1 MEAIVIHPIYA
12 LQPDWF
18 EIPPFDMSILP
29 LQVSEGVTLEDVSSL
44 FAEDTFAHMKGY
56 MSKRDLETL
65 GSVKYALVRRFERE
79 NDAIVI
85 SEQRT
90 PPFEPVEALMACLRI
105 VRPMRENLGLMS
117 GFVRSDGS
125 LDLRRFKSPYNVSEV
140 PEVEK
145 LYALRTEDALLLKEL
160 APTFLK
166 AMRGEYWK
174 VRMAVEFF
182 QAGFFQTS
190 YWKARFIFRC
200 SAIDAIYS
208 SQKHIRS
215 ITQKSRIKQFL
226 GSKTCIYEVSDIP
239 SSFQQAPDITIK
251 KVLEPIYEVRN
262 CIAHGDRIPDEFR
275 LKTWRQGLNEP
286 LNVLSVLDEAVSI
299 ITRKSI
305 LKILEHNLIEHFRS
319 SDTADAFFASQK
331 GVILKSLG
339 Q

>member
-1 MEAIVIHPIYA
+1 MKYWKYGEAMEAIIIHPIYA

-18 EIPPFDMSILP
+18 EIPPFDKSILP
-29 LQVSEGVTLEDVSSL
+29 LQLSDGVTLEDVSLL
-44 FAEDTFAHMKGY
+44 FDIDAFAPMKGY

-65 GSVKYALVRRFERE
+65 GSAKYALVRRFGRE
-79 NDAIVI
+79 NDATVI

-90 PPFEPVEALMACLRI
+90 PTFEPVEALMACLRI
-105 VRPMRENLGLMS
+105 IRPMRENLGLMS

-125 LDLRRFKSPYNVSEV
+125 VDLRQFKNPYNVSEV
-140 PEVEK
+140 PEIEK

-190 YWKARFIFRC
+190 YPKARFLFRC

-208 SQKHIRS
+208 SRKLIRS
-215 ITQKSRIKQFL
+215 NTQKSRIKQFL
-226 GSKTCIYEVSDIP
+226 GSKICIYETGDIP
-239 SSFQQAPDITIK
+239 QSFQQAPEITIK

-262 CIAHGDRIPDEFR
+262 YIAHGDRIPR
-275 LKTWRQGLNEP
+275 
-286 LNVLSVLDEAVSI
+286 
-299 ITRKSI
+299 
-305 LKILEHNLIEHFRS
+305 
-319 SDTADAFFASQK
+319 
-331 GVILKSLG
+331 
-339 Q
+339 